1 MGDLMKANSIR
12 INPWLWKEISK
23 YTKDKGM
30 SVNEFAEQLLR
41 IFLSPRLER
50 GETSFSTARSD
61 FFWENGLID
70 FNAGLLGSNPT
81 RVIGRVMEYL
91 YDLGKYGA
99 SSRKMCE
106 RLEEEEDTCRRNIAF
121 ALGAEVDEI
130 LYETNTTKSL
140 RLAYDIIRSL
150 RKLSSADKILTTD
163 VEHNSI
169 KRLFRIESRLR
180 TKNVPLLSLF
190 IKGCDKDEI
199 VELFSSAIDRH
210 TRLLLIS
217 HIPYVGGK
225 LPVDEI
231 ISVAKECNDDIL
243 CIVDGAHTLGHL
255 CINVKRMNCDF
266 YGIGIHKFCL
276 GVPAF
281 GSLYANIKYLEELGL
296 NGERLPIF
304 DTYGV
309 SKKFRTD
316 EELGTING
324 VAIIAFNEAFN
335 LIFNHYGME
344 RVQQRIIS
352 LAKYFLECARKNE
365 KITMISPS
373 TPDLVSG
380 VVSIAIKS
388 SHSYDEY
395 KKLTESLEKK
405 HRIICKALKRPP
417 SIRICLHYFNSENDI
432 NRFFEVLNDIL

>member
-1 MGDLMKANSIR
+1 MKANNISID
-12 INPWLWKEISK
+12 PSLWKQISK
-23 YTKDKGM
+23 YIKDKGM
-30 SVNEFAEQLLR
+30 SVNEFAEQLLS

-50 GETSFSTARSD
+50 GRPSFSTARLD

-81 RVIGRVMEYL
+81 RVIGKIMEYL

-99 SSRKMCE
+99 SSSKMCE
-106 RLEEEEDTCRRNIAF
+106 RLEEEEVTCRRNIAF
-121 ALGAEVDEI
+121 ALGADIDEI
-130 LYETNTTKSL
+130 LFESNTTKSL

-150 RKLSSADKILTTD
+150 RKLPSTDELLTTD

-180 TKNVPLLSLF
+180 TKEVPLLSLF
-190 IKGCDKDEI
+190 NKGCDKDQI
-199 VELFSSAIDRH
+199 VERFSSAIDRH

-217 HIPYVGGK
+217 HIPYIGGK

-231 ISVAKECNDDIL
+231 ISIAKEHDHDIL
-243 CIVDGAHTLGHL
+243 CIIDGAHTLGHL
-255 CINVKRMNCDF
+255 YVDVKKMNCDF
-266 YGIGIHKFCL
+266 YGVGIHKFSL

-281 GSLYANIKYLEELGL
+281 GSLYADIKYLEELSS
-296 NGERLPIF
+296 NGERFPIF

-324 VAIIAFNEAFN
+324 VAIVAFNEAFN
-335 LIFNHYGME
+335 LIYNHYSIE
-344 RVQQRIIS
+344 KIQQRIVS
-352 LAKYFLECARKNE
+352 LTKYFLECVCKNK
-365 KITMISPS
+365 KISMISPS
-373 TPDLVSG
+373 TSDLISG
-380 VVSIAIKS
+380 VVSVAIRS
-388 SHSYDEY
+388 IHTHDEY
-395 KKLTESLEKK
+395 KKLTEFLEEK

-417 SIRICLHYFNSENDI
+417 CMRICLHYFNSENDI
-432 NRFFEVLNDIL
+432 NRFFEVLNSIT